1 MFLVPLKLK
10 NFSFSSSKFLDELRL
25 RAPRKGEGEGAASE
39 EGTEETHREKKTEV
53 SAQWSGQSEKLRVFR
68 VLEET
73 GRLYCTIS
81 QA

>member
-1 MFLVPLKLK
+1 MVEDEGE
-10 NFSFSSSKFLDELRL
+10 NFGAAIERNWG
-25 RAPRKGEGEGAASE
+25 GEGNPSVRCGCGAASE